1 MLPSPHSRMMRVLAP
16 MALFAGL
23 LFTLM
28 WVPLGR
34 GADGRDFAGFYE
46 VTNPL
51 DLGNGT
57 FQVTLAVRIFN
68 YSDADVANA
77 TVILQDSGPSTQD
90 YGYYPGS
97 VSIADRESLKVS
109 GDFNISAD
117 EYNRWQDSSMPSL
130 RIEYQDI
137 NGNSVRRTIEVTPSV
152 AVD

>member
-1 MLPSPHSRMMRVLAP
+1 MLSSPHSRMFRVLAP

-23 LFTLM
+23 LFTLI
-28 WVPLGR
+28 WVPFGR

-46 VTNPL
+46 VANPT

-57 FQVTLAVRIFN
+57 YQVTLAVRIFN

-77 TVILQDSGPSTQD
+77 TVTLQDSGPSTQD
-90 YGYYPGS
+90 YGSYPGS
-97 VSIADRESLKVS
+97 VSVADRDSVKLS
-109 GDFNISAD
+109 SDFTISAD

-130 RIEYQDI
+130 RIEYQDT